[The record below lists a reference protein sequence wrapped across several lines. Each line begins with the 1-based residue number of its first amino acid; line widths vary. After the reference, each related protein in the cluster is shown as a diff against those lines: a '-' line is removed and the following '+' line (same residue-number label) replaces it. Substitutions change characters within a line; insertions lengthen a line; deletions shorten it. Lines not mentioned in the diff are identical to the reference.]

1 MDGADFLRAKLF
13 KNVQKTYKGFFQWVL
28 QFQNL
33 TKGKRKSCKNEK
45 VL

>member
-1 MDGADFLRAKLF
+1 MDGADFLRVKLF
-13 KNVQKTYKGFFQWVL
+13 KNFQKTYKGFVKWVL

-33 TKGKRKSCKNEK
+33 SMGKGKSCKNEK